1 MRQFILTSAAALI
14 FSTFGLQSARATVLT
29 FDDLPGNENSVPN
42 GYGGFNW
49 NNQTTVG
56 SFDPAAYGF
65 QNTGYDYGTVS
76 RSNMFFN

>member
-1 MRQFILTSAAALI
+1 MRQFLLTSAAALI
-14 FSTFGLQSARATVLT
+14 IGAFCFQTARATVLT
-29 FDDLPGNENSVPN
+29 FDDLPANENPVQS
-42 GYGGFNW
+42 GYGGFDW
-49 NNQTTVG
+49 YNQTTVG